1 MRIQN
6 LERLQNH
13 GNIQGR
19 QQVLEILE
27 AGLQAAD
34 PYYNTLRLI
43 RIENGALL
51 VGDPAFE
58 PIGDPRAGVSRYPLD
73 KLGRIFVF
81 GAGKGIQQIAKG
93 LEEALGDLLTGGHII
108 LKHGDPDVLKKIS
121 VTWGGHP
128 IPDEHCVEGCRKIV
142 SMIEEA
148 DLQPEDLVF
157 TIVGNGVS
165 SLLTLPAPGLSLE
178 SVKKVTRILQI
189 EKGATTR
196 DLNYIRNEIDQLKG
210 GRITRLLRP
219 AQMVHLLS
227 VDCNYGVTAFVGYRG
242 LTEGNVW
249 LHSLPDCTSKER
261 AIQALHQL
269 DAWDLMDKEVQDH
282 LLNMTPEQEALKKPE
297 FEAMN
302 CRIFGMMP
310 DPLGVEPA
318 VKKKCEEM
326 GLPCHTVCKAHFLE
340 SAEAG
345 KFTAGIAKLIAAENQ
360 PFEAPCVLLI
370 TGEKIV
376 KVGANGGVG
385 GRNQEFC
392 ISAALQ
398 IANQDR
404 IVIASADTDG
414 TDGPGGYFCEEAKAL
429 GVAALAGGI
438 VDGFT
443 IREAEHRGVDL
454 REALKTHA
462 TSKALWDL
470 DSGIWTS
477 QNISVQDIVVVLIQ
491 EPTSHQ

>member
-1 MRIQN
+1 
-6 LERLQNH
+6 
-13 GNIQGR
+13 
-19 QQVLEILE
+19 
-27 AGLQAAD
+27 
-34 PYYNTLRLI
+34 
-43 RIENGALL
+43 
-51 VGDPAFE
+51 
-58 PIGDPRAGVSRYPLD
+58 
-73 KLGRIFVF
+73 
-81 GAGKGIQQIAKG
+81 
-93 LEEALGDLLTGGHII
+93 
-108 LKHGDPDVLKKIS
+108 
-121 VTWGGHP
+121 
-128 IPDEHCVEGCRKIV
+128 
-142 SMIEEA
+142 
-148 DLQPEDLVF
+148 
-157 TIVGNGVS
+157 
-165 SLLTLPAPGLSLE
+165 
-178 SVKKVTRILQI
+178 
-189 EKGATTR
+189 
-196 DLNYIRNEIDQLKG
+196 
-210 GRITRLLRP
+210 
-219 AQMVHLLS
+219 
-227 VDCNYGVTAFVGYRG
+227 
-242 LTEGNVW
+242 
-249 LHSLPDCTSKER
+249 
-261 AIQALHQL
+261 
-269 DAWDLMDKEVQDH
+269 
-282 LLNMTPEQEALKKPE
+282 
-297 FEAMN
+297 MN

-318 VKKKCEEM
+318 VKKECEEM

-345 KFTAGIAKLIAAENQ
+345 KFTASIAKLIAAENQ
-360 PFEAPCVLLI
+360 PFKAPCVLLI

-414 TDGPGGYFCEEAKAL
+414 TDGPGGYFCEEAKEL